1 MNTVLS
7 FLKQL
12 KQNNSKEWFDAN
24 KDKYLTAK
32 DTFETMV
39 EKLIKDLARTD
50 KQIDPNLK
58 VKDCVFRIYK
68 DVRFSKDKTPYK
80 TNMGASFN
88 PGGKKSPTPGYY
100 VHLEPG
106 ASFVAGGVWMPAPD
120 ALAAIRQEIDYNG
133 AMLTKIMKATTFKTY
148 FNGLD
153 EIDVLKTAP
162 KGFEKDH
169 PLMDLLKHKHF
180 IVSHPLSDKQVTGKD
195 LETEV
200 IKICKAMLP
209 FIQFLRTAMD
219 KEE

>member
-133 AMLTKIMKATTFKTY
+133 AQLTKIMKAATFKTY
-148 FNGLD
+148 FKGLD

-169 PLMDLLKHKHF
+169 PMMDLLKHKHF